1 MKLESTKASQRTSF
15 SSLIANKKLRTAVRN
30 WQLYL
35 MILPALAYII
45 IFAYKPMYG
54 VQIAFREYNF
64 ADGITGSKWVGF
76 DQFKRLFNSY
86 WFPVILKNTL
96 TLSFLSIIIGFPLPI
111 IFSLML
117 NELKND
123 RVKKTIQTVSYAPH
137 FISMTVMCGMLLLFL
152 SPTSGVINNII
163 EALGGEPIAFMQ
175 KPGMFKWVYVISGVW
190 QGLGWGS
197 IIYCAALSGV
207 DSALLEAAELDGANR
222 LQRIWNI
229 NIPVLVPTIMVQFI
243 LQCGRILSVG
253 YEKVL
258 LLQNTANLNASEV
271 ISTYVYKV
279 GLEQFDYSFSTAT
292 NVFNSICNTIMLI
305 LVNTISKKMTE
316 ESLW

>member
-1 MKLESTKASQRTSF
+1 MKLSTKKRIKRAIS
-15 SSLIANKKLRTAVRN
+15 N

-35 MILPALAYII
+35 MMVPAVVYII
-45 IFAYKPMYG
+45 IFLYKPMYG
-54 VQIAFREYNF
+54 VQIAFRDFNF

-76 DQFKRLFNSY
+76 ANFERLFHSY

-96 TLSFLSIIIGFPLPI
+96 SLSILTIIISFPLPI
-111 IFSLML
+111 IFALMV
-117 NELKND
+117 NELTNEK
-123 RVKKTIQTVSYAPH
+123 VKKTVQTISYAPH

-152 SPTSGVINNII
+152 SPTSGLINNII
-163 EALGGEPIAFMQ
+163 QVLGGEPIAFMQ
-175 KPGMFKWVYVISGVW
+175 KPEMFKWVYVLSGVW

-207 DSALLEAAELDGANR
+207 DTALLEAAELDGANR

-258 LLQNTANLNASEV
+258 LLQNAANLNASEV

-279 GLEQFDYSFSTAT
+279 GLEQFDYSFSTAA

>member
-1 MKLESTKASQRTSF
+1 MKLSTKKR
-15 SSLIANKKLRTAVRN
+15 IKRAVSN

-35 MILPALAYII
+35 MMVPAVVYII
-45 IFAYKPMYG
+45 IFLYKPMYG
-54 VQIAFREYNF
+54 VQIAFRDFNF
-64 ADGITGSKWVGF
+64 ADGITGSKWVGLANF
-76 DQFKRLFNSY
+76 ERLFHSY

-96 TLSFLSIIIGFPLPI
+96 SLSILTIIISFPLPI
-111 IFSLML
+111 IFALMV
-117 NELKND
+117 NELTNEK
-123 RVKKTIQTVSYAPH
+123 VKKTVQTISYAPH

-152 SPTSGVINNII
+152 SPTSGLINNII
-163 EALGGEPIAFMQ
+163 QALGGEPIAFMQ
-175 KPGMFKWVYVISGVW
+175 KPEMFKWVYVLSGVW

-207 DSALLEAAELDGANR
+207 DTALLEAAELDGANR

-258 LLQNTANLNASEV
+258 LLQNAANLNASEV

-279 GLEQFDYSFSTAT
+279 GLEQFDYSFSTAA

>member
-1 MKLESTKASQRTSF
+1 MKLSTKKR
-15 SSLIANKKLRTAVRN
+15 IKRAVSN

-35 MILPALAYII
+35 MMVPAVVYII
-45 IFAYKPMYG
+45 IFLYKPMYG
-54 VQIAFREYNF
+54 VQIAFRDFNF
-64 ADGITGSKWVGF
+64 ADGITGSEWVGLANF
-76 DQFKRLFNSY
+76 ERLFHSY

-96 TLSFLSIIIGFPLPI
+96 SLSILTIIISFPLPI
-111 IFSLML
+111 IFALMV
-117 NELKND
+117 NELTNEK
-123 RVKKTIQTVSYAPH
+123 VKKTVQTISYAPH

-152 SPTSGVINNII
+152 SPTSGLINNII
-163 EALGGEPIAFMQ
+163 QALGGEPIAFMQ
-175 KPGMFKWVYVISGVW
+175 KPEMFKWVYVLSGVW

-207 DSALLEAAELDGANR
+207 DTALLEAAELDGANR

-258 LLQNTANLNASEV
+258 LLQNAANLNASEV

-279 GLEQFDYSFSTAT
+279 GLEQFDYSFSTAA

>member
-1 MKLESTKASQRTSF
+1 MKLSTKKR
-15 SSLIANKKLRTAVRN
+15 IKRAVSN

-35 MILPALAYII
+35 MMVPAVVYII
-45 IFAYKPMYG
+45 IFLYKPMYG
-54 VQIAFREYNF
+54 VQIAFRDFNF
-64 ADGITGSKWVGF
+64 ADGITGSKWVGLANF
-76 DQFKRLFNSY
+76 ERLFHSY

-96 TLSFLSIIIGFPLPI
+96 SLSILTIIISFPLPI
-111 IFSLML
+111 IFALMV
-117 NELKND
+117 NELTNEK
-123 RVKKTIQTVSYAPH
+123 VKKTVQTISYAPH

-152 SPTSGVINNII
+152 SPTSGLINNII
-163 EALGGEPIAFMQ
+163 QALGGEPIAFMQ
-175 KPGMFKWVYVISGVW
+175 KPEMFKWVYVLSGVW

-207 DSALLEAAELDGANR
+207 DTALLEAAELDGANR

-243 LQCGRILSVG
+243 LQCGKILSVG

-258 LLQNTANLNASEV
+258 LLQNAANLNASEV

-279 GLEQFDYSFSTAT
+279 GLEQFDYSFSTAA